1 MGISVYNVIDD
12 FINMINDEWGK
23 GGDAGQ
29 TPRLEKVWEEKKVG
43 FVDDRRDIVVVEP
56 VNEDIKYFGLYGS
69 DFLHS
74 PLIKVDIRS
83 YQDSVRHNDIV
94 NEISRIIKSQI
105 RRTGYV
111 DVRVMSSKSLN
122 SLYRN
127 LFRHVLEV
135 RYRELNP

>member
-1 MGISVYNVIDD
+1 MGIAVYDVIDD
-12 FINMINDEWGK
+12 FIAMINDNWGSA
-23 GGDAGQ
+23 GDAGLA
-29 TPRLEKVWEEKKVG
+29 PRLEKIWEEKKVG

-56 VNEDIKYFGLYGS
+56 VDESIKYFGLYGS

-83 YQDSVRHNDIV
+83 YQDSIRHNDIV

-105 RRTGYV
+105 RRTGFV

-135 RYRELNP
+135 RYRKLNP

>member
-12 FINMINDEWGK
+12 FINMINDEWGSA
-23 GGDAGQ
+23 GDAGI

-56 VNEDIKYFGLYGS
+56 VDEDIKYFGLYGS

-83 YQDSVRHNDIV
+83 YQDSTRHNDIV

-135 RYRELNP
+135 RYREINP